1 MGGPTPTVRWA
12 FNNSSTFNHTDV
24 FTHPQ
29 HGNVISGTIM
39 STLHIVNAQYP
50 TNNGVYT
57 CLGINSEF
65 NSSSA
70 NVTVQVLGTE
80 IYFQ

>member
-1 MGGPTPTVRWA
+1 MGGPTPTVRWV

-24 FTHPQ
+24 FTQPQ

-50 TNNGVYT
+50 TNDGVYT
-57 CLGINSEF
+57 CLGTNSEF
-65 NSSSA
+65 NSTSA